1 MAMNTQTADQPLR
14 LTVVEGGLREVGES
28 ELPYAFDLKNLFR
41 NLMYDTDQMS
51 PSER

>member
-14 LTVVEGGLREVGES
+14 LTVIEGGLREVGES
-28 ELPYAFDLKNLFR
+28 ELPYAFELKNFFKI
-41 NLMYDTDQMS
+41 LMNETDQMS